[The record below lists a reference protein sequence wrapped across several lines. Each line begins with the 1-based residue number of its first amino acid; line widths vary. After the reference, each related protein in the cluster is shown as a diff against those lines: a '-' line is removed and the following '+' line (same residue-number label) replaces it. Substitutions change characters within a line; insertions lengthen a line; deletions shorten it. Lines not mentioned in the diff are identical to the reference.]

1 VTTRLLAPAIT
12 LVAASAAVASVT
24 HAHHAAQPGP
34 PELVASVKKR
44 VAIKGVPVTG
54 LYPGATRPL
63 TVKVTNS
70 YPFAITVAPLT
81 TRVRSTNRQGCTGAA
96 TNLVVVPAGARS
108 LPIRPHKSKSVL
120 LQVSMPST
128 VANACQGATFSL
140 SFSARATRA

>member
-1 VTTRLLAPAIT
+1 MTTRLLALILT

-24 HAHHAAQPGP
+24 HAHHAARPGT
-34 PELVASVKKR
+34 PELVASVKKP
-44 VAIKGVPVTG
+44 VAITGVPVKG

-70 YPFAITVAPLT
+70 YPFAIKVAPLT
-81 TRVRSTNRQGCTGAA
+81 TRVRSTNRPGCTGAA
-96 TNLVVVPAGARS
+96 TNLVVVPAGSRG
-108 LPIRPHKSKSVL
+108 LPIGAHRSKTVL
-120 LQVSMPST
+120 LRVSMPST

>member
-1 VTTRLLAPAIT
+1 MTRVLAPILT

-24 HAHHAAQPGP
+24 HARHGAQPGT
-34 PELVASVKKR
+34 PELVASVKKQ
-44 VAIKGVPVTG
+44 VAVTGVPVTG

-63 TVKVTNS
+63 AVKVTNS
-70 YPFAITVAPLT
+70 YPFAIKVAPLT
-81 TRVRSTNRQGCTGAA
+81 TRVRSSNRPGCTGAA

-108 LPIRPHKSKSVL
+108 LPIGPHRSKTVL

-140 SFSARATRA
+140 SFSVRATRA

>member
-1 VTTRLLAPAIT
+1 MTRFLVPILA

-24 HAHHAAQPGP
+24 HARHAAHSGP

-44 VAIKGVPVTG
+44 VAITGVPVTG

-70 YPFAITVAPLT
+70 YPFAITVTPLT
-81 TRVRSTNRQGCTGAA
+81 TRVRSTNKLGCTGAA

-108 LPIRPHKSKSVL
+108 LPIRAHRSKTVL
-120 LQVSMPST
+120 LQVSMPAS